1 MLKISLHFLFTF
13 GLLVSGSAL
22 AQPPATLPREAVV
35 NEVLFSIGSVSST
48 ARDMRLYKL
57 VLAELYQKTKISQ
70 YSKKPF
76 DDFLLSRLSFSEA
89 SAFELKSEKSKISD
103 AARKKLS
110 DFSLD
115 EIVREND
122 SIAVAIA
129 LIDIKEG
136 QLRSQTRFDTWF
148 ELLKR
153 KYQFKLKSAEI
164 K

>member
-1 MLKISLHFLFTF
+1 MLKFCVQFFFVS
-13 GLLVSGSAL
+13 GLLVSDLIL
-22 AQPPATLPREAVV
+22 AQPPVSLPKEAVV
-35 NEVLFSIGSVSST
+35 NEVLFSVGSVSST
-48 ARDMRLYKL
+48 ARDMLIYKS
-57 VLAELYQKTKISQ
+57 VLAELYQKTRISQ
-70 YSKKPF
+70 YTKKPF

-103 AARKKLS
+103 VARKKLS
-110 DFSLD
+110 DFSLE

-122 SIAVAIA
+122 NIAVAIA

-136 QLRSQTRFDTWF
+136 QLKSQARFDTWF